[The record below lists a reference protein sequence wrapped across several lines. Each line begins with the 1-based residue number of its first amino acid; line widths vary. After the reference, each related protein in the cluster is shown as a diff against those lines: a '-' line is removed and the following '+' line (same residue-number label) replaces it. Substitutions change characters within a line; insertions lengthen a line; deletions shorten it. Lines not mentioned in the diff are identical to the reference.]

1 MGIRS
6 GAQYIQSMRELDADI
21 WLNGRRIADVMA
33 EPVFRGPIHEIARLY
48 DMQFDPALQDRI
60 THRSP
65 DTGERVSNAFL
76 IPRSQD
82 DLMAHRRLFEAWAEA
97 TFGLMG
103 RSPDFLNISL
113 TSMCA
118 NEGYFRQYSP
128 EGAENLINY
137 YRYVRDNDLFLTHA
151 LIGPQGDRGKP
162 SHQQEDPFLN
172 LGVVKETGAG
182 LVVRGAKL
190 LATLAPVTEELF
202 VYPFPGLQ
210 QGDDRYALAFAIP
223 ISSPGLR
230 IICREAMQDGGRPVW
245 DHPLASRFEEMDAV
259 VIFHDVLIPRERV
272 FLYGDV
278 AAANGLYPKTGL
290 WQHPSHQTAVRG
302 LIKLS
307 LAVGVAIKVA
317 NAIGADSF
325 LHIQNSLGEAVQ
337 NIEIVKSLLDCA
349 ERNFV
354 TMPSGEVRPEP
365 QTLQTI
371 RGVLSETYPRII
383 EQIQVFGAGGLLQ
396 LPTQNDFAHPDLAA
410 DLARYYRGRP
420 GVSSEDKVRLFKLAW
435 DLCGEAFGQRLVQY
449 ERYYAG
455 DPVRLRAMHY
465 QVYPKDGLL
474 QRVDRV
480 LTEAKAMSE
489 QGRDTHNLASCP
501 TT

>member
-6 GAQYIQSMRELDADI
+6 GAQYIQSMRDLDADI
-21 WLNGRRIADVMA
+21 WFDGRRIANVTA
-33 EPVFRGPIHEIARLY
+33 EPVFRAPIREIARLY
-48 DMQFDPALQDRI
+48 DMQFDSAVQDRI
-60 THRSP
+60 THISP
-65 DTGERVSNAFL
+65 ETGERVSNAFL
-76 IPRSQD
+76 IPHSQD

-113 TSMCA
+113 TSMRA
-118 NEGYFRQYSP
+118 NESYFRQFSA
-128 EGAENLINY
+128 EGADNLISY

-151 LIGPQGDRGKP
+151 LIGPQGDRSKP
-162 SHQQEDPFLN
+162 SHQQEDPYLN
-172 LGVVKETGAG
+172 LGVVEETGAG

-190 LATLAPVTEELF
+190 LATLAPITEELI

-210 QGDDRYALAFAIP
+210 PGDERYALAFAIP
-223 ISSPGLR
+223 ISTPGLR
-230 IICREAMQDGGRPVW
+230 IVCREAMQDGLRPVW

-272 FLYGDV
+272 FLYGNV
-278 AAANGLYPKTGL
+278 AAANNLYPKTGL

-302 LIKLS
+302 LVKLS
-307 LAVGVAIKVA
+307 LAAGVAIKVA

-325 LHIQNSLGEAVQ
+325 LHIQHSLGQVVQ
-337 NIEIVKSLLDCA
+337 NVEIVKSLLECA
-349 ERNFV
+349 ERNAV
-354 TMPSGEVRPEP
+354 TTPSGEVRPEP
-365 QTLQTI
+365 QALQTI

-383 EQIQVFGAGGLLQ
+383 ELIQVFGAGGLLQ
-396 LPTQNDFAHPDLAA
+396 LPTQADFAHPELTP

-420 GVSSEDKVRLFKLAW
+420 GVASEERVRLFKLAW
-435 DLCGEAFGQRLVQY
+435 DLCGEAFGQRLIQY

-465 QVYPKDGLL
+465 QVYPKDELL
-474 QRVDRV
+474 RRVDRV
-480 LTEAKAMSE
+480 LDEAKTLSGE
-489 QGRDTHNLASCP
+489 LSSPQRRQTLP
-501 TT
+501 TS